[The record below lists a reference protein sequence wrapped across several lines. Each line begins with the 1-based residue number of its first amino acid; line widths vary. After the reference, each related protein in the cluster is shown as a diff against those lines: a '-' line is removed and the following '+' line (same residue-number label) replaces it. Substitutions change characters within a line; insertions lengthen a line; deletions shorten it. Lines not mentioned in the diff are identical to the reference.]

1 MPLGLTLNNPGNLE
15 LGQPWKGLAE
25 VQKHSRFC
33 TFISAEYG
41 IRAMA
46 KLLST
51 YKKKYGINTLDQA
64 IAKYAP
70 PTHNGKVE
78 NDTGAYV
85 RTVSKLSGFAR
96 GEKLDFSDAKV
107 LEKIIPAMIK
117 VEQGQQPF
125 PKELI
130 AEAVRM
136 ALA

>member
-1 MPLGLTLNNPGNLE
+1 MPSGLTLNNPGNLE
-15 LGQPWKGLAE
+15 LGQPWKGLAK

-33 TFISAEYG
+33 TFISPEYG

-46 KLLST
+46 KILIT
-51 YKKKYGINTLDQA
+51 YKNKYSINTLDQL

-70 PTHNGKVE
+70 PTKNGKIE

-85 RTVSKLSGFAR
+85 GTVSKLTKIPR
-96 GEKLDFSDAKV
+96 GTKIDLTDAKT
-107 LEKIIPAMIK
+107 LETIIPAMIL
-117 VEQGQQPF
+117 VEQGKQPF